1 MNPQD
6 KACISVTVCT
16 RNRGSQLAEALPHFA
31 KLTSHVPWELLI
43 VDNGSTDSTR
53 EILLDF
59 VAAASITVRLLHE
72 PTPGLSRARN
82 TAWRSGAADIV
93 AFTDDDCYPA
103 PDYLDQIW
111 DVFQTESI
119 GFLGGRILLYDPTD
133 FPITI
138 QLRTDKVELEPGFL
152 IPAGLIQGANMAMRK
167 HLLNALGGFDEM
179 LGAGTPFPSEDL
191 DFTSKA
197 LAAGFRGVYHPGP
210 TVHHHHR
217 RRTRAQAQSLDRTY
231 QIGRGAY
238 YMKCLLD
245 PSRRLL
251 LAKSGY
257 WTLRQD
263 IRRFLRVTYGACYYL
278 FRRISIGRS

>member
-1 MNPQD
+1 
-6 KACISVTVCT
+6 VCT
-16 RNRGSQLAEALPHFA
+16 RNRGPQLAEALPHFA
-31 KLTSHVPWELLI
+31 SLRSRVPWELLI

-59 VAAASITVRLLHE
+59 ESATSIQVRLLHE

-82 TAWRSGAADIV
+82 TGWRSAAADIV

-111 DVFQTESI
+111 DVFQTQSI
-119 GFLGGRILLYDPTD
+119 GFLGGRILLHDPTD

-138 QLRTDKVELEPGFL
+138 QLRNDSIALEPRTL
-152 IPAGLIQGANMAMRK
+152 IPHGLIHGANMAMRK
-167 HLLNALGGFDEM
+167 QLLNALGGFDEM

-210 TVHHHHR
+210 MVYHHHR

-251 LAKSGY
+251 VAKSGY
-257 WTLRQD
+257 WTLRWN
-263 IRRFLRVTYGACYYL
+263 IRKFLRMTYGACYYL
-278 FRRISIGRS
+278 LRRISVGRS